1 MLRTMNHDITTNR
14 YIKDGDIC
22 GCFDYGKKK
31 MEQQSV
37 ACKKHGIF
45 E

>member
-1 MLRTMNHDITTNR
+1 MNLDITTNR
-14 YIKDGDIC
+14 YIKDGDIY